1 MVCLLRC
8 RGICQG
14 HKIKEKS
21 LFLLIK
27 NLNIFKISNCVW
39 FYKMFIINRIIKHCI
54 CVVSLCE
61 QSYEE
66 ELPLLPQTD
75 KTELFKMTLP
85 WGITRGGCHFFQ
97 LHANQSIKWCLC
109 LVLEYDMSISME
121 FEIFKLKIRAQPKTC
136 LLMNFLYNTIYTW
149 CTKEK
154 NVLRFANIF
163 PGCKWLS

>member
-75 KTELFKMTLP
+75 KTELFKMTSP
-85 WGITRGGCHFFQ
+85 WGITRGGGCVIFFQ
-97 LHANQSIKWCLC
+97 LHANHSIKWCLC
-109 LVLEYDMSISME
+109 LVLEYDMSISMAFWNFQSENTSAAKNMFAYE
-121 FEIFKLKIRAQPKTC
+121 FSL
-136 LLMNFLYNTIYTW
+136 
-149 CTKEK
+149 
-154 NVLRFANIF
+154 
-163 PGCKWLS
+163 